1 MCWKT
6 RVSEVP
12 GSVCYE
18 RTHQFEFCL
27 SRRRGF
33 YRLNAFLA
41 RRRVEETQE
50 GLVRLNAVVGPL
62 FRNLEGELQF
72 IIRTQGDSIGAFCKG
87 NSVGIILS
95 CQHEQKEYRRV
106 TYASERSWSP
116 SDPKTVKR
124 SD

>member
-1 MCWKT
+1 MYVMK
-6 RVSEVP
+6 
-12 GSVCYE
+12 

-41 RRRVEETQE
+41 RCRVEETQE

-72 IIRTQGDSIGAFCKG
+72 IIRAQGDSIRA
-87 NSVGIILS
+87 L
-95 CQHEQKEYRRV
+95 
-106 TYASERSWSP
+106 
-116 SDPKTVKR
+116 
-124 SD
+124 